1 MATAL
6 DPVMRAVGGLWIAHG
21 SGDADREVVDAND
34 HVKVPSDD
42 GSSFTLRRIWLTPEQ
57 VSGYYEGLSNDGLW
71 PLCHVAFTR
80 PRFEPHYWEKYREV
94 NEIFAQAVLQEAGGE
109 PTFVFIQDYH
119 FALLPRMLRNA
130 NANLIV
136 AQFWHIPWPNLEV
149 FRSFPWQEEL
159 LDGMLGN
166 DLLGFHL
173 QHHCQNF
180 LETVD
185 RSIEARADPI
195 NSEVQRG
202 GRTTLVRPFPISI
215 DFDEHS
221 TFANSSEVE
230 VEMQNWRTRLN
241 LGDRLLG
248 IGIDRMD
255 YTKGIPDRLRGLDLL
270 LKEFPEYR
278 EKLIF
283 VQIGVPSRSTLESY
297 KAVESE
303 IDQLTVEIN
312 GRWQTGDWLPIV
324 LFKEHFGSSQMIALH
339 RLAQF
344 CVVSSLHDG
353 MNLVAK
359 EFVASR
365 NDEDGA
371 LVLSRFTGAARE
383 LKDAILVNPFSIE
396 ESALGY
402 REALEMPRDE
412 RMRRMQRMRSEVETN
427 NIYRWAGKFLS
438 ALTQLEFPEGAGVIE

>member
-130 NANLIV
+130 NANLCRAV
-136 AQFWHIPWPNLEV
+136 LAHSLAKLEV

-185 RSIEARADPI
+185 RSIEARADR
-195 NSEVQRG
+195 STRRFSRG
-202 GRTTLVRPFPISI
+202 GRTTWSDPFRSV
-215 DFDEHS
+215 S
-221 TFANSSEVE
+221 TSTNI
-230 VEMQNWRTRLN
+230 R
-241 LGDRLLG
+241 
-248 IGIDRMD
+248 
-255 YTKGIPDRLRGLDLL
+255 RLRTPV
-270 LKEFPEYR
+270 K
-278 EKLIF
+278 
-283 VQIGVPSRSTLESY
+283 
-297 KAVESE
+297 
-303 IDQLTVEIN
+303 
-312 GRWQTGDWLPIV
+312 
-324 LFKEHFGSSQMIALH
+324 
-339 RLAQF
+339 
-344 CVVSSLHDG
+344 
-353 MNLVAK
+353 
-359 EFVASR
+359 
-365 NDEDGA
+365 
-371 LVLSRFTGAARE
+371 
-383 LKDAILVNPFSIE
+383 
-396 ESALGY
+396 
-402 REALEMPRDE
+402 
-412 RMRRMQRMRSEVETN
+412 
-427 NIYRWAGKFLS
+427 
-438 ALTQLEFPEGAGVIE
+438 